1 MVQGLDKTNNRQQAS
16 EYGPLPFDLG
26 SGVLG
31 NIAKDSAMACGG
43 LCALPATTL
52 AESSFLAAKEPPRLI
67 KGLLNNW
74 VPTTALQ
81 EAKIG
86 ITFSG

>member
-1 MVQGLDKTNNRQQAS
+1 MVHGPDKTNNRQQAS
-16 EYGPLPFDLG
+16 EHGPLPLDLG

-52 AESSFLAAKEPPRLI
+52 AESSFLASKESPRLI

-74 VPTTALQ
+74 VPTTAL
-81 EAKIG
+81 
-86 ITFSG
+86 